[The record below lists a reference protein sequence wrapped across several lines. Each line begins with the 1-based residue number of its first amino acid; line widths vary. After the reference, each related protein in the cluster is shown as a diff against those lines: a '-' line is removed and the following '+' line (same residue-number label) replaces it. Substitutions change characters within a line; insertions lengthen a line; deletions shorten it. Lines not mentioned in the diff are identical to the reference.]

1 MTPAHDHAHDHDPDH
16 DHAHRDV
23 GRPAAPAEPLG
34 EPDSL
39 RSPPQVQALIS
50 YLEHE
55 AQPMIVLDP
64 EYRILAANTAYQRQF
79 GTAGKAFIGHKCFR
93 VSHHYDV
100 PCDQAGEHCPMKKAF
115 ELKGPDRVLHIHHT
129 PRGPEHVDVE
139 LRPILDDHRAVV
151 AYVERLVTVRHASA
165 RPSTEG
171 LVGRAPAFNAA
182 LSSVQRVAPSM
193 LPVLLLGESGTGK
206 ELFARAVH
214 EASDRAGG
222 PFVVVD
228 CSGLTETLFESELFG
243 YEKGAFTGANAR
255 KKGLVETAEG
265 GTLFLDEMGDVPLSM
280 QVKLLRLIE
289 TGTFR
294 RVGGIETRQADFRL
308 VAATHKPL
316 QQMVADGR
324 FRQDLYYRISAFPI
338 HLPPLRERAED
349 IPLLVDSFLQRGADA
364 RHRIAVEPAAMA
376 RLQAHDWPGNIRE
389 LRNLLDRARLFA
401 DDGIVH
407 AEHLPESVGAAPP
420 RAVSAAS
427 PPAAAPSR
435 ARAEELELRRLVQEG
450 GLTRRELAE
459 RMGLSERTMYR
470 RLKALGLA

>member
-1 MTPAHDHAHDHDPDH
+1 MPNAPKTLHARPHPDVH
-16 DHAHRDV
+16 E
-23 GRPAAPAEPLG
+23 AAPAHAAEPS
-34 EPDSL
+34 PL
-39 RSPPQVQALIS
+39 RSAVQVQALIS
-50 YLEHE
+50 FLEHE

-64 EYRILAANTAYQRQF
+64 DYNILAANTAYQRQF
-79 GTAGKAFIGHKCFR
+79 GTTGKPYIGHKCFR

-139 LRPILDDHRAVV
+139 LRPILDAGREVV
-151 AYVERLVTVRHASA
+151 AYVERLVTVRNASA
-165 RPSTEG
+165 RPSAEG

-182 LSSVQRVAPSM
+182 LSAVQRVAPSM

-214 EASDRAGG
+214 EASERAAG

-265 GTLFLDEMGDVPLSM
+265 GTLFLDEMGDVPLAM

-289 TGTFR
+289 SGTFR
-294 RVGGIETRQADFRL
+294 RVGSIETQQANFRL

-316 QQMVADGR
+316 QHMVADGR

-338 HLPPLRERAED
+338 HLPPLRERAAD
-349 IPLLVDSFLQRGADA
+349 IPMLVDSFLQRGGNAK
-364 RHRIAVEPAAMA
+364 HRVSVQPEAMA
-376 RLQAHDWPGNIRE
+376 LLQAHDWPGNIRE
-389 LRNLLDRARLFA
+389 LRNVLDRARLFA
-401 DDGIVH
+401 DDGIVR
-407 AEHLPESVGAAPP
+407 AEHLPEQMGNGTPGSLRAAHVVVPGP
-420 RAVSAAS
+420 LRGGGGDV
-427 PPAAAPSR
+427 
-435 ARAEELELRRLVQEG
+435 ELKQLIATSNG
-450 GLTRRELAE
+450 TRRALATQL
-459 RMGLSERTMYR
+459 GLSERTLYR
-470 RLKALGLA
+470 RLKALGLD

>member
-1 MTPAHDHAHDHDPDH
+1 
-16 DHAHRDV
+16 
-23 GRPAAPAEPLG
+23 
-34 EPDSL
+34 
-39 RSPPQVQALIS
+39 
-50 YLEHE
+50 
-55 AQPMIVLDP
+55 MIVLDP
-64 EYRILAANTAYQRQF
+64 DYNILAANTAYQRQF
-79 GTAGKAFIGHKCFR
+79 GTTDKPYIGHKCYR

-139 LRPILDDHRAVV
+139 LRPILDGQREVV
-151 AYVERLVTVRHASA
+151 AYVERLTTVRSASA
-165 RPSTEG
+165 RPSSDG

-182 LSSVQRVAPSM
+182 LSAVQRVAPSM

-214 EASDRAGG
+214 EASPRAHG

-255 KKGLVETAEG
+255 KPGLVETAKG

-289 TGTFR
+289 SGTFR
-294 RVGGIETRQADFRL
+294 RVGAIEPQQADFRL

-316 QQMVADGR
+316 RQMVADGR

-338 HLPPLRERAED
+338 LLPPLRERLAD
-349 IPLLVDSFLQRGADA
+349 IPLLVDSFLQRGSSTK
-364 RHRIAVEPAAMA
+364 HRVSVQPEAMA
-376 RLQAHDWPGNIRE
+376 QLQAHDWPGNIRE
-389 LRNLLDRARLFA
+389 LRNVLDRARLFA
-401 DDGIVH
+401 DDGIVRV
-407 AEHLPESVGAAPP
+407 EHLPESTSASSLGGAPQRPIATL
-420 RAVSAAS
+420 
-427 PPAAAPSR
+427 PAAALAAAVALPGGISE
-435 ARAEELELRRLVQEG
+435 AELALLAASST
-450 GLTRRELAE
+450 LTRKELA
-459 RMGLSERTMYR
+459 RQAGLSERTLYR
-470 RLKALGLA
+470 RLKALGLN

>member
-1 MTPAHDHAHDHDPDH
+1 MPAKP
-16 DHAHRDV
+16 
-23 GRPAAPAEPLG
+23 PANTPAEPSALLAG
-34 EPDSL
+34 T
-39 RSPPQVQALIS
+39 QVEALVS
-50 YLEHE
+50 FLEHE

-64 EYRILAANTAYQRQF
+64 DYNILAANTAYRRQF
-79 GTAGKAFIGHKCFR
+79 GTVDKPYIGHKCFR

-139 LRPILDDHRAVV
+139 LRPILDAQRAVV
-151 AYVERLVTVRHASA
+151 AYVERLATVRSASA
-165 RPSTEG
+165 RPSSEG

-182 LSSVQRVAPSM
+182 LSAVQRVAPSM

-214 EASDRAGG
+214 EASPRAHG

-255 KKGLVETAEG
+255 KPGLVETAKG

-289 TGTFR
+289 SGTYR
-294 RVGGIETRQADFRL
+294 RVGAVEAQQADVRL
-308 VAATHKPL
+308 VAATHQPL
-316 QQMVADGR
+316 RQMVAEGR

-338 HLPPLRERAED
+338 HLPPLRERAHD
-349 IPLLVDSFLQRGADA
+349 IPLLVDSFLQRGSPA
-364 RHRIAVEPAAMA
+364 RHPVAVDAEAMA
-376 RLQAHDWPGNIRE
+376 RLQSHDWPGNIRE
-389 LRNLLDRARLFA
+389 LRNVLDRARLFA
-401 DDGIVH
+401 DDGIVRV
-407 AEHLPESVGAAPP
+407 EHLPESLSTQRVEAAGL
-420 RAVSAAS
+420 
-427 PPAAAPSR
+427 PPAGSGPGRSAEIDDAA
-435 ARAEELELRRLVQEG
+435 LRRLAQASHC
-450 GLTRRELAE
+450 TRKELA
-459 RMGLSERTMYR
+459 RQAGLSERTLYR
-470 RLKALGLA
+470 RLKALGLG